1 MSVSR
6 LSPRISKTLPSKSD
20 TIRTAY
26 TLSLIDEMYAISTDA
41 VYAIQC
47 MRRFL
52 KTRAPP
58 EEATTEAI
66 AWLTRLSWAIHD
78 YNEYKKSQLLINH
91 DNKVIDS
98 IPVVLQ
104 HLRTLTTEARTMNE
118 YFRQYDCIPRTLV
131 KLTCTFGSLIKN
143 KLYRT

>member
-1 MSVSR
+1 MSASR
-6 LSPRISKTLPSKSD
+6 CSVRISKTSSSKSD

-52 KTRAPP
+52 KTRALP

-66 AWLTRLSWAIHD
+66 AWLTRLSWTIQD
-78 YNEYKKSQLLINH
+78 CNEYKKRQLLINY
-91 DNKVIDS
+91 DSKVIDS
-98 IPVVLQ
+98 IPIVLQ
-104 HLRTLTTEARTMNE
+104 HLRNLTTEARMMNE

-131 KLTCTFGSLIKN
+131 ELTCTFGSLIKD
-143 KLYRT
+143 KL